1 MDLPEKGKIDQ
12 ICGWTGKEWGWEWSG
27 RDQVWEGSDRW
38 STQRNYW
45 NWKLIWSGVET
56 WCSDNFLD
64 SESEHF
70 PDSHTRILVAKLG
83 CISLSYL
90 PRCPLGIS
98 KQHRPMLLTEDCFLQ
113 TAGEVPL
120 LRTTT
125 AHPTWRDRCLHGAF
139 APVFKSLQ

>member
-1 MDLPEKGKIDQ
+1 MVQFTAQRGEVTKRLKGRCMDLPEKEKIDQ

-83 CISLSYL
+83 CISFELFTKVSF
-90 PRCPLGIS
+90 G
-98 KQHRPMLLTEDCFLQ
+98 DAQ
-113 TAGEVPL
+113 TAQAYVVDRGL
-120 LRTTT
+120 LS
-125 AHPTWRDRCLHGAF
+125 ANCW
-139 APVFKSLQ
+139 